1 VSRLLHPFVLV
12 VSAILLSGYAYIAAR
27 LTSTAPARIALA
39 APFVMVWILP
49 VVYWF
54 GKRDR
59 QGRGHEWV
67 QALSFLCMAWL
78 SFLLV
83 LTVGRD
89 VLLLATAALPPLAA
103 IHARLEEAGTVWVP
117 VGALAA
123 VGIGA
128 LAALRGPYIRHVD
141 IPVEGLAPDLD
152 GLRIVQISDLHVGPT
167 MRLAYVQRVVDMT
180 KELAPDLIAL
190 TGDIV
195 DGSVPRLASHVA
207 PLQALTSGDRAFFVL
222 GNHDYYSGAG
232 PWTAHFEEMGFRV
245 LRNAHVTIERG
256 AARLLIGGVFD
267 FAARMS
273 DAEARPRPDLANDW
287 EARPAF
293 RLLLAHNPKIAPL
306 AEQAGFDLQL
316 SGHTHAGQFFPWTF
330 VVRQV
335 HKPHAAGLSRRGRL
349 WVYVS
354 AGTGT
359 WGPPVRLGTRPELTL
374 LRIVS
379 ASAARPPYRS
389 SSEIIRVA
397 LRSRALSS
405 FATLV
410 SKRTAITGRSA
421 ISALNASSD
430 TT

>member
-1 VSRLLHPFVLV
+1 MKPAERDEGSGSGSIELVRRLFHPFVLV
-12 VSAILLSGYAYIAAR
+12 VSAILLGGYVYIAAR
-27 LTSTAPARIALA
+27 VTSTAPVRVALA

-54 GKRDR
+54 GDRDR
-59 QGRGHEWV
+59 RGRVHEWV
-67 QALSFLCMAWL
+67 QALSFLCMGWL

-103 IHARLEEAGTVWVP
+103 VRTLLDEVGAAWVP
-117 VGALAA
+117 VAALAA
-123 VGIGA
+123 VCVGA
-128 LAALRGPYIRHVD
+128 LAALRGPYVRRVD

-152 GLRIVQISDLHVGPT
+152 GFRIVQISDLHASPT

-180 KELAPDLIAL
+180 KALAPDLIAL

-195 DGSVPRLASHVA
+195 DGPVPRLARHVA
-207 PLQALTSGDRAFFVL
+207 PLEALASGDRAFFVL
-222 GNHDYYSGAG
+222 GNHDYYSGAA
-232 PWTAHFEEMGFRV
+232 PWTAHFEAMGFRV
-245 LRNAHVTIERG
+245 LRNAHVTIARG
-256 AARLLIGGVFD
+256 AARLLIGGVID

-273 DAEARPRPDLANDW
+273 DPD
-287 EARPAF
+287 ARPAF

-330 VVRQV
+330 VIHWV
-335 HKPHAAGLSRRGRL
+335 HGPHAAGLSRRGRL

-359 WGPPVRLGTRPELTL
+359 WGPPVRLGTR
-374 LRIVS
+374 
-379 ASAARPPYRS
+379 
-389 SSEIIRVA
+389 
-397 LRSRALSS
+397 
-405 FATLV
+405 
-410 SKRTAITGRSA
+410 
-421 ISALNASSD
+421 
-430 TT
+430 

>member
-1 VSRLLHPFVLV
+1 LVRRLLHPFVLV
-12 VSAILLSGYAYIAAR
+12 VSAILLAGYAYIAAR
-27 LTSTAPARIALA
+27 LTSTAPVRVALA

-54 GKRDR
+54 GDRDR
-59 QGRGHEWV
+59 RGRVHELV
-67 QALSFLCMAWL
+67 QALSFLCMGWL

-89 VLLLATAALPPLAA
+89 VLLLATAALPLAA
-103 IHARLEEAGTVWVP
+103 THTLLVEAGAAWVP
-117 VGALAA
+117 MA
-123 VGIGA
+123 A
-128 LAALRGPYIRHVD
+128 LAALRCPYVRRVD

-167 MRLAYVQRVVDMT
+167 MRLAYVKRVVDMT

-195 DGSVPRLASHVA
+195 DGAVPRLAPHVA
-207 PLQALTSGDRAFFVL
+207 PLEALASGDRAFFVL
-222 GNHDYYSGAG
+222 GNHDYYSSAA
-232 PWTAHFEEMGFRV
+232 PWTAHFEAMGFRV
-245 LRNAHVTIERG
+245 LRNAHVTITRG
-256 AARLLIGGVFD
+256 AARLVIGGVID

-273 DAEARPRPDLANDW
+273 DPDARPRPDLATDGD
-287 EARPAF
+287 ARPAF

-330 VVRQV
+330 VI
-335 HKPHAAGLSRRGRL
+335 HLIHGPHAAGLSRRGRL

-374 LRIVS
+374 LRLV
-379 ASAARPPYRS
+379 AANGTRR
-389 SSEIIRVA
+389 R
-397 LRSRALSS
+397 
-405 FATLV
+405 
-410 SKRTAITGRSA
+410 
-421 ISALNASSD
+421 
-430 TT
+430 

>member
-1 VSRLLHPFVLV
+1 MLV
-12 VSAILLSGYAYIAAR
+12 VSAILVVGYAYIATR
-27 LTSTAPARIALA
+27 LTSTAPVRAALA
-39 APFVMVWILP
+39 APFIMVWILP

-54 GKRDR
+54 GDRDHR
-59 QGRGHEWV
+59 GRVHEWV
-67 QALSFLCMAWL
+67 QALSFLCMGWL

-103 IHARLEEAGTVWVP
+103 AHALLDESGAAWVP
-117 VGALAA
+117 
-123 VGIGA
+123 
-128 LAALRGPYIRHVD
+128 LAALGAVGVGSLAALGGPYVRRVD

-152 GLRIVQISDLHVGPT
+152 GFRIVQISDLHAGPT

-195 DGSVPRLASHVA
+195 DGSVPRLAGHVA
-207 PLQALTSGDRAFFVL
+207 PLEALASGDRAFFVL
-222 GNHDYYSGAG
+222 GNHDYYSGAA
-232 PWTAHFEEMGFRV
+232 PWTAHFEAMGFRV
-245 LRNAHVTIERG
+245 LRNAHVTIARG
-256 AARLLIGGVFD
+256 AARLLIGGVID

-273 DAEARPRPDLANDW
+273 DPDARPRPDLASDGD
-287 EARPAF
+287 ARPAF
-293 RLLLAHNPKIAPL
+293 RLLLAHNPRIAPL

-330 VVRQV
+330 VIHLV
-335 HKPHAAGLSRRGRL
+335 HGPHAAGLSRRGRL

-374 LRIVS
+374 LRLV
-379 ASAARPPYRS
+379 AA
-389 SSEIIRVA
+389 
-397 LRSRALSS
+397 
-405 FATLV
+405 
-410 SKRTAITGRSA
+410 
-421 ISALNASSD
+421 N
-430 TT
+430 